1 MPTYNNISQV
11 RKAAE
16 GIISIALQNVVLV
29 MAESLTGYIQSEFY
43 NKYTPKWYVRSERFL
58 DSVET
63 MVEKCYAEVFLGL
76 DYSYKTI
83 TDDGSSVDVPAIEV
97 AENANL
103 GIHGVYYQVRREG
116 SFWLEFTKEW
126 TQDRIAD
133 EIIKQCKALGL
144 NVYRV

>member
-1 MPTYNNISQV
+1 
-11 RKAAE
+11 
-16 GIISIALQNVVLV
+16 
-29 MAESLTGYIQSEFY
+29 
-43 NKYTPKWYVRSERFL
+43 
-58 DSVET
+58 
-63 MVEKCYAEVFLGL
+63 MVKKCYAEVFLGL